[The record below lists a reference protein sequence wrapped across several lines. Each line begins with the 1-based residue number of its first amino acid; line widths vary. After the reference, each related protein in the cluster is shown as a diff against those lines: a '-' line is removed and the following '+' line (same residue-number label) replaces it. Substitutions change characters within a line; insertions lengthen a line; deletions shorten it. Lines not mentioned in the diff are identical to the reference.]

1 MHHYSKAQLRRKS
14 SMGKRKGCSSLK
26 THKMIYSKTKQQ
38 LTVSA
43 PGGPKVVFLA
53 MSGTHMV

>member
-1 MHHYSKAQLRRKS
+1 
-14 SMGKRKGCSSLK
+14 MGKRKGCSSLK

-43 PGGPKVVFLA
+43 PGGPMVVFLA